1 MYRYK
6 FNEIFFN
13 NHPPRF
19 FLSYWDLWLYPF
31 RHWQQEYLNLSIIL
45 GDPAILS
52 CNLKISN
59 KNVWVFVCRLEMDAK
74 PDRVICDWLK
84 IFELAPR
91 SFWQHPWLIRDLL
104 HQAQGVDFCFCFFP
118 DGTEFPCRPYFFRM
132 IYRLFS
138 YSSAHYL
145 CIGRK
150 DYCRLCISF
159 LDSPKSWLIL
169 RTESDRLWAGIHW
182 FHNGYT
188 FQAIALCT

>member
-13 NHPPRF
+13 NHSPRF
-19 FLSYWDLWLYPF
+19 FSILLGSWLYPF

-45 GDPAILS
+45 CDPAILS
-52 CNLKISN
+52 CNQKTSY

-74 PDRVICDWLK
+74 PDRVMMWLVENLRACSK
-84 IFELAPR
+84 EFLTTSMAHKRPFASGTR
-91 SFWQHPWLIRDLL
+91 SWFLFL
-104 HQAQGVDFCFCFFP
+104 FFP
-118 DGTEFPCRPYFFRM
+118 DGTEFSCRPYFFRL

-169 RTESDRLWAGIHW
+169 RTESDRLWADIHW

>member
-1 MYRYK
+1 MK
-6 FNEIFFN
+6 FSLIITF
-13 NHPPRF
+13 PVF

-31 RHWQQEYLNLSIIL
+31 RHWQQEYLNWSIIFC
-45 GDPAILS
+45 DPAILS
-52 CNLKISN
+52 RILKISN

-104 HQAQGVDFCFCFFP
+104 HQAQGVDFCFCFFSWRH
-118 DGTEFPCRPYFFRM
+118 GITLKALLFRL
-132 IYRLFS
+132 IYQPFS

-169 RTESDRLWAGIHW
+169 RTESDRLWADIHW